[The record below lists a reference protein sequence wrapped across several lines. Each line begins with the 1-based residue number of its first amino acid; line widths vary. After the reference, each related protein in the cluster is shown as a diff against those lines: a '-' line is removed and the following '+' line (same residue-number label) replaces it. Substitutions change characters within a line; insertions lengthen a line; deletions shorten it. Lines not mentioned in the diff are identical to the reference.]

1 MVLIVVLGQLADAI
15 NEVILNKGGIS
26 VVNGEEKE
34 TLSLPIAGLISPLP
48 LDQIDIQYKKL
59 ESKMAELE
67 TTLSSLQMTLSFMS
81 LLVIPA
87 IKLGDKGL
95 FDGKNFRF
103 TNLFV

>member
-1 MVLIVVLGQLADAI
+1 
-15 NEVILNKGGIS
+15 
-26 VVNGEEKE
+26 
-34 TLSLPIAGLISPLP
+34 LPIAGLISPLP
-48 LDQIDIQYKKL
+48 LDQIDIHYKKL
-59 ESKMAELE
+59 ESKCGAGNHPFVSADDFIFYE
-67 TTLSSLQMTLSFMS
+67 